1 MREIDKI
8 IMAAREANA
17 SDIHITKGLYLLYR
31 VKGTLVHA
39 PMQPTPEET
48 EEMLYGLLDEGQKK
62 RLDEGYDIDFA
73 IQTEDGNRQR
83 VNVFRTQKRIA
94 ATIRLLNSYIPTLE
108 ELEPSGPGSINL
120 PRSPGAD
127 PCDRA
132 NRQWKVYDPC
142 LHD

>member
-108 ELEPSGPGSINL
+108 ELNL
-120 PRSPGAD
+120 PDQLYKLAQEPRGLILVTGPTGSG
-127 PCDRA
+127 
-132 NRQWKVYDPC
+132 KSTTC

>member
-39 PMQPTPEET
+39 PMQPTAEET
-48 EEMLYGLLDEGQKK
+48 EEMLYGLLDKGQKK
-62 RLDEGYDIDFA
+62 RLEEGYDIDFA

-83 VNVFRTQKRIA
+83 VNVFRTQNRIA
-94 ATIRLLNSYIPTLE
+94 ATIRLLNSYIPVSYTHLDVSKRQK
-108 ELEPSGPGSINL
+108 LYWAYLCSLQEPAFF
-120 PRSPGAD
+120 RF
-127 PCDRA
+127 
-132 NRQWKVYDPC
+132 
-142 LHD
+142 